1 MKISSSLS
9 LKFRCRIE
17 FLSVSNRHYMYFIK
31 PLPHTDFSHVRVR
44 KFKFCFLYNSPIF
57 CFLFSSESYNGELNV
72 VNMEI
77 CANFPVL
84 GTLTYLNETCT
95 VALTLW
101 RRNYFFFLILAHTV
115 YKMWII
121 QEPKKLEL
129 WNKLH
134 FEEEKTESIGHV

>member
-95 VALTLW
+95 AALICTGSVGYCKVASFKLLVSSVVTNNFTFAVDG
-101 RRNYFFFLILAHTV
+101 RV
-115 YKMWII
+115 KK
-121 QEPKKLEL
+121 PKEI
-129 WNKLH
+129 N
-134 FEEEKTESIGHV
+134 